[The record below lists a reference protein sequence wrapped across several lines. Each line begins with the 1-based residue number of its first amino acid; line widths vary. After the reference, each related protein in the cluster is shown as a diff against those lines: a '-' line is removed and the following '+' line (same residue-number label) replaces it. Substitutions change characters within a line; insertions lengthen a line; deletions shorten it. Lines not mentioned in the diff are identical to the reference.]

1 MKLTELN
8 PAGHFEP
15 WSASKIKEL
24 KNIDPYEPLG
34 NSLLFENESIKLW
47 NISLMPGER
56 LPFRIQKTNYNWICL
71 TGGLAI
77 SRFDSGK
84 ICLLRLE
91 KEDIG
96 YWEFTDNKVVCDF
109 ENIGEDIL
117 NINLIEYKPITIV
130 HHITKYL

>member
-8 PAGHFEP
+8 PAGHFDSWE
-15 WSASKIKEL
+15 SCKIEEL
-24 KNIDPYEPLG
+24 KNIDPNLPLG

-47 NISLMPGER
+47 NITLKLGER

-77 SRFDSGK
+77 SRFASGK
-84 ICLLRLE
+84 ISLVKFE

-96 YWEFTDNKVVCDF
+96 YWEFIENELVCDL
-109 ENIGEDIL
+109 ENIGEDVL
-117 NINLIEYKPITIV
+117 NINIIEYKFSTAPHPIA
-130 HHITKYL
+130 KYL

>member
-8 PAGHFEP
+8 PVGHFNLWET
-15 WSASKIKEL
+15 SKIEEL
-24 KNIDPYEPLG
+24 KNIDPNLPLG

-47 NISLMPGER
+47 SITLEPGER

-77 SRFDSGK
+77 SRFASGK
-84 ICLLRLE
+84 ISLVKFE

-96 YWEFTDNKVVCDF
+96 YWEFIDNELICDL
-109 ENIGEDIL
+109 ENIGEDVL
-117 NINLIEYKPITIV
+117 NINVIEYKLTSNVFQIA
-130 HHITKYL
+130 KYL